1 MKHLLLTGKPGVG
14 KTTLIKQIINNLDR
28 KKLQGFYTQEVRI
41 SGSRVGFDIMFLD
54 GTPSCKLARI
64 ENGPSAT
71 RTARVGRYSVYVDEF
86 ELHALPKLS
95 KSSCGC
101 YIIVDEI
108 GKMEILSSKFKR
120 TVNKLLCC
128 DDVTLVGTIPVGE
141 NVPKFVKD
149 IRNMQNVEIV
159 EVTHGNR
166 DSIFEKLK
174 NILQL

>member
-1 MKHLLLTGKPGVG
+1 MKHLLLTGKPGIG
-14 KTTLIKQIINNLDR
+14 KTTLIKQIISHLDS
-28 KKLQGFYTQEVRI
+28 KKLQGFYTQEVRN
-41 SGSRVGFDIMFLD
+41 SGNRVGFDIMFLD
-54 GTPSCKLARI
+54 GTPPCKLARI

-71 RTARVGRYSVYVDEF
+71 RTARVGRYNVYVDQF

-95 KSSCGC
+95 KSNCGC

-128 DDVTLVGTIPVGE
+128 DDVTVVGTIPIGE

-166 DSIFEKLK
+166 DNIFEKLK
-174 NILQL
+174 IILQL